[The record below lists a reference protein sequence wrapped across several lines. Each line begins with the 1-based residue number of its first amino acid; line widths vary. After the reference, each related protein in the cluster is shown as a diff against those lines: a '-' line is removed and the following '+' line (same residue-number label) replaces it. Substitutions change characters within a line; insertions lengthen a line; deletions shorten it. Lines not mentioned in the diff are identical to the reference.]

1 MKKNINSKGR
11 RSKGKFLAIPET
23 VYNHNDFN
31 SLNNRALRLLIDL
44 LIQYNGYNNGD
55 LCAAMTLMKKRGWNS
70 NDQRQKALKE
80 LLDKELIVLTRQG
93 GRKLASLYAV
103 TWQPIDECKG
113 KIDISPTKTPY
124 RDFRKKSLDHITV

>member
-1 MKKNINSKGR
+1 MSKNINAKAR
-11 RSKGKFLAIPET
+11 EKKGKFIGIPIAI
-23 VYNHNDFN
+23 YNHEDFI
-31 SLNNRALRLLIDL
+31 SLSPRALKLLIDL
-44 LIQYNGYNNGD
+44 LSQYHGYNNGD

-93 GRKLASLYAV
+93 GRKRGSLYAV

-124 RDFRKKSLDHITV
+124 RDFRKKSLNPITV